1 MSIVWIVMI
10 VMTLFAILL
19 LWVSIRLFIK
29 CFSLDETITRT
40 QDLLNNRDEYIQS
53 VLGGLN
59 KILQNLDQ
67 LHAREMFEN
76 DDDVGILWNLM
87 REQIIQL
94 QGFVNNMEE
103 DETGEQSTK

>member
-1 MSIVWIVMI
+1 
-10 VMTLFAILL
+10 
-19 LWVSIRLFIK
+19 
-29 CFSLDETITRT
+29 
-40 QDLLNNRDEYIQS
+40 
-53 VLGGLN
+53 
-59 KILQNLDQ
+59 
-67 LHAREMFEN
+67 MFEN